1 MLSIFKCDGSTKLI
15 GSRWIP
21 ASAGMTIGG
30 RVPES
35 ISERPP
41 LTRGQ
46 IASVAAGNAL
56 EFYDF
61 VTYSFFATQIGR
73 NLFPGDAAHS
83 LIYSL
88 STFGVG
94 FLTHP
99 LGGILIGRMADRRG
113 RKPAMILSF
122 TMIGVALVGLALTPS
137 YAAIGGAAPVLAVIF
152 RLIQGF
158 ALGGEVG
165 PNVAYLL
172 EAAPPNRR
180 AFYVSLNFATADFA
194 VVVAGLIGFGL
205 SSWLSPAALDA
216 WGWRIA
222 FLIGASIVPFG
233 VRLRRTLVET
243 LPEQSSAD
251 VEHSSIRPFLLIAF
265 AGVLILGAGTVG
277 NYTLDY
283 LTTYAQATL
292 HMAVPTAFAATVIL
306 GAVSVA
312 GDLSGGWLS
321 DRFGP
326 KRVLVVPW
334 LLLLVLAVPAF
345 GFLSANRTAGALLGT
360 TTALTI
366 LHIMGS
372 TPALLLFVQAIPA
385 RIRAGAMGFLYAFAI
400 ALFGGTTQLFET
412 ALIRWTGNPV
422 APAWYMTAA
431 VVAGL
436 IGAML
441 IGEPRRNQRSP

>member
-1 MLSIFKCDGSTKLI
+1 MEPSAATMT
-15 GSRWIP
+15 RP
-21 ASAGMTIGG
+21 A
-30 RVPES
+30 
-35 ISERPP
+35 

-94 FLTHP
+94 FLTRP

-137 YAAIGGAAPVLAVIF
+137 YAAIGGAAPVLAVMF
-152 RLIQGF
+152 RLMQGF

-222 FLIGASIVPFG
+222 FLLGAAIVPFG
-233 VRLRRTLVET
+233 LRLRRTLVET
-243 LPEQSSAD
+243 LPEARSAET
-251 VEHSSIRPFLLIAF
+251 EHSSIRPFLIVAF
-265 AGVLILGAGTVG
+265 AGVLILGAGTIG

-326 KRVLVVPW
+326 KRVLIVPW
-334 LLLLVLAVPAF
+334 LLLMLLAVPAF

-360 TTALTI
+360 TTVLTI

-441 IGEPRRNQRSP
+441 IREPPRPQRL

>member
-1 MLSIFKCDGSTKLI
+1 
-15 GSRWIP
+15 
-21 ASAGMTIGG
+21 MTIGG

-94 FLTHP
+94 FLTRP

-233 VRLRRTLVET
+233 LRLRRTLVET

>member
-1 MLSIFKCDGSTKLI
+1 
-15 GSRWIP
+15 
-21 ASAGMTIGG
+21 MTIGG

-94 FLTHP
+94 FLTRP

-233 VRLRRTLVET
+233 LRLRRTLVET

-326 KRVLVVPW
+326 KRVLIVPW